1 MTVTLLDVTLPIITL
16 VILSVLTIPVVG
28 FIRKRQHGNKIL
40 MVAWYL
46 FVYVLAILTVI
57 NLAWQYYNAS
67 SAESMIIT
75 LSPTPT
81 TYTLTSTT
89 PPIFSSAFLVDPIS
103 IYMAVLFVVISAI
116 VFLYAMSAINF
127 REKPA
132 ERYFAVMLIVTAC
145 LIGAILAGDLLTLF
159 IFWEGSAGAVSF
171 LILYEKTP
179 ESIRATM
186 KYLVMIIIASSL
198 IVYGLS
204 IIFGICG
211 SLNYWTVAQYIGTVP
226 DKSLFIFAFVL
237 VTAGYA
243 TEAAVVPFHS
253 WLLDAY
259 AAAPASSAA
268 FIASLIDQGSY
279 YIILRVF
286 VYILKPASSGINW
299 QLTVAILSTITMIVA
314 NLAALAER
322 NVKRLFAY
330 ICIADVG
337 YNLIAITSV
346 DKEGIQGNLFF
357 FLAGGITIAL
367 AFMCVGI
374 FNSMGIKTLNDFRGI
389 GRKMPYTSLALVI
402 GTLSFAGFPPMAG
415 FIAKYLVFTAAIHAS
430 FVWLAVIGVCT
441 SVIQAC
447 YLIILYTDMF
457 AKEPTIKEHI
467 KEPRKLLVP
476 IYVLLA
482 AIFIF
487 GIFPQIVLNF
497 IVPVVNQFFAIS
509 W

>member
-1 MTVTLLDVTLPIITL
+1 MTVTLLDVTLPIISL
-16 VILSVLTIPVVG
+16 VILSILTIPVMG
-28 FIRKRQHGNKIL
+28 FIRKRQRGKSVWML
-40 MVAWYL
+40 AW
-46 FVYVLAILTVI
+46 FIAVYVIAFLTVV
-57 NLAWQYYNAS
+57 NLALQYYSVPSAPSLIVTLTNGTVTLPAS
-67 SAESMIIT
+67 SS
-75 LSPTPT
+75 
-81 TYTLTSTT
+81 
-89 PPIFSSAFLVDPIS
+89 IFSSAFLVDPIS
-103 IYMAVLFVVISAI
+103 IYMTVLFIVISAI
-116 VFLYAMSAINF
+116 VFLYAMFAINF
-127 REKPA
+127 NEKPA

-159 IFWEGSAGAVSF
+159 IFWEGSAGSVAF
-171 LILYEKTP
+171 LILYEKNP

-186 KYLVMIIIASSL
+186 KYLIMIIIASSL

-211 SLNYWTVAQYIGTVP
+211 SLNYWTVAQYVGTVQ
-226 DKSLFIFAFVL
+226 DKSLFVFAFVL

-243 TEAAVVPFHS
+243 TEAAVVPFHF
-253 WLLDAY
+253 WLPDAY
-259 AAAPASSAA
+259 SAAPASSAS

-279 YIILRVF
+279 YILLRVF
-286 VYILKPASSGINW
+286 VYILKPATSGINW
-299 QLTVAILSTITMIVA
+299 QVMMAILAAITMIVA

-346 DKEGIQGNLFF
+346 EPIGIEGNLYF

-367 AFMCVGI
+367 AFMAVGI
-374 FNSMGIKTLNDFRGI
+374 FNSMGIKTLDDFRGI

-415 FIAKYLVFTAAIHAS
+415 FIAKYLVFTAAIDAN
-430 FVWLAVIGVCT
+430 FTWLAIIGICMSAV
-441 SVIQAC
+441 QAC

-476 IYVLLA
+476 IYILLG

-487 GIFPQIVLNF
+487 GIFPQIILSF
-497 IVPVVNQFFAIS
+497 IDPVVKALS
-509 W
+509 TPW